1 VVRPME
7 YYSCAK
13 PVPFFCHEPLMPLLD
28 QTGIVFDEEERR
40 GRLQALSR
48 AYREQVPAIFILEV
62 SEIAVIADYVRNYRV
77 RTRVPVY
84 EELELE
90 R

>member
-1 VVRPME
+1 
-7 YYSCAK
+7 
-13 PVPFFCHEPLMPLLD
+13 MPLLD

>member
-1 VVRPME
+1 
-7 YYSCAK
+7 
-13 PVPFFCHEPLMPLLD
+13 MPLLD

-84 EELELE
+84 EELELA